1 MTRQQAMRSTRT
13 RPAVPVRAAIYA
25 RVSSDQQA
33 ERRTIDSQVQDL
45 LARAAADGREVGEA
59 FRFLDDGHSGAS
71 LVRPALERLRDL
83 VGMAAVDLVYVHAP
97 DRLARSYAHQA
108 VLVEEFARAGTE
120 VVFLNRP
127 IGRSP
132 EDDLLLQL
140 QGMFAEYER
149 ARMLE
154 RSRRGKRHLARAGVV
169 SVLTRAP
176 YGYRYVGR
184 DAGNGVARFE
194 VVEDKAEVV
203 RRIFRWVG
211 VERVTLAAVCRRLA
225 EAGVPSPTGNARW
238 SRSMIGTL
246 LSNSA
251 YAGRAVFG
259 KNASVPWRPP
269 LRPARGRAGVPKR
282 PSRQVPAPPERWITI
297 PVPAIIDEGL
307 FESAR
312 EQLAENR
319 RRNRQRLAGVRYLL
333 QGLLVCHKCGY
344 AFCGRWQPLYPREA
358 GRGYHYYR
366 CCGTESNRFDGRR
379 RCDAR
384 VVAVAPLDAAVWAE
398 VRRLLEDPARVLSEH
413 RRRLEAARAGPR
425 RLAGEAV
432 ERRLASLRRGI
443 GRLIDGYAEGL
454 IDKAELEPRLAALR
468 RRVAELESEAAALRD
483 AADETRSL
491 RLVIGKLETFAG
503 MVGDRLE
510 AADWDTKR
518 DIIRTLVRRVE
529 IDDDHVRVVFR
540 VDPGPND
547 NGRSPRLLQH
557 CPGREQE
564 LPSEGHDR
572 DPADPPP
579 SRPDPFPEPGA
590 QGGVRLVAEPEPGEL
605 DHGVAQASVARL
617 GDALL
622 ALGPTAL
629 PRARRQA
636 RVGRDLPPVIE
647 AAEQRLEPEQRAE
660 LAADALE
667 ARERRGR
674 RPGSGSLGRRLD
686 QRITLALDRGDLRGD
701 QLDPLEFPPDLGLE
715 PLGQGTSV
723 TGLER
728 VETGQTILAERIVV
742 DDPPPVE
749 QPLDPVRVLD
759 ALLEQ
764 RGALARQ
771 APAVLLF
778 RARRPHHRAHAPLAA
793 RPSHEAAQEHLTVDR
808 VRLGPAMPPVDG
820 DRGGIDDTARDPVPL
835 QQAVQPETVEPG
847 LSDDQDLDRP
857 TGPPLGR
864 RPQPRQEV
872 EESSAIAA
880 RDGMPRQLIAAGRVH
895 GHEPPRLPQ
904 LERREEPACVRPG
917 RGFDRGRA
925 RIRHHRLPPSWA
937 WQPRSNGSGR
947 GPPP

>member
-132 EDDLLLQL
+132 EDNLLLQL

-557 CPGREQE
+557 CPGRDQQ
-564 LPSEGHDR
+564 PPGEGDDR

-579 SRPDPFPEPGA
+579 FRPTRARNQALSALSGWWRS
-590 QGGVRLVAEPEPGEL
+590 QS
-605 DHGVAQASVARL
+605 QASSTMAWRRRRVAGL

-622 ALGPTAL
+622 ALGPAAL

-636 RVGRDLPPVIE
+636 RRRPRSAAGWRSGGTAPRAEHAPRLCRPMPLRRASAAAGVPGPAASDGASISASRSASTAAICRRRPARARSSSRRISAFSRSGKGRPSPVTS
-647 AAEQRLEPEQRAE
+647 ASRPLEP
-660 LAADALE
+660 
-667 ARERRGR
+667 
-674 RPGSGSLGRRLD
+674 
-686 QRITLALDRGDLRGD
+686 
-701 QLDPLEFPPDLGLE
+701 
-715 PLGQGTSV
+715 
-723 TGLER
+723 
-728 VETGQTILAERIVV
+728 ILAERIVV
-742 DDPPPVE
+742 DDPLPAGS
-749 QPLDPVRVLD
+749 PLIRFVCRMRSLSSVARSRVR
-759 ALLEQ
+759 
-764 RGALARQ
+764 
-771 APAVLLF
+771 
-778 RARRPHHRAHAPLAA
+778 RRRSSSSGLGGRTIDAHAPLAA
-793 RPSHEAAQEHLTVDR
+793 RAKP
-808 VRLGPAMPPVDG
+808 
-820 DRGGIDDTARDPVPL
+820 
-835 QQAVQPETVEPG
+835 
-847 LSDDQDLDRP
+847 
-857 TGPPLGR
+857 
-864 RPQPRQEV
+864 
-872 EESSAIAA
+872 
-880 RDGMPRQLIAAGRVH
+880 
-895 GHEPPRLPQ
+895 
-904 LERREEPACVRPG
+904 
-917 RGFDRGRA
+917 
-925 RIRHHRLPPSWA
+925 
-937 WQPRSNGSGR
+937 
-947 GPPP
+947 